1 MEWLK
6 YHLSDEGKHFNG
18 KQCEI
23 SEAEF
28 ILFGA
33 PIDSTS
39 TYRAGS
45 REAPPMIRL
54 ASLNVETYSFR
65 TEMDALDLKIHDA
78 GDIPQTPN
86 INEALNGI
94 SKIVSEIV
102 KMGKKPIMIGG
113 EHTVTYGAIKAL
125 KKPIIIFDAHMDL
138 RDEYPYGVKMS
149 HATVSRRIAD
159 EIGAENVSIIGVRAT
174 CKDEIEYARRV
185 GLKYKTSIE
194 VMESSAKDLMK
205 EIKINGNEV
214 WISIDMDVL
223 DPSIAPGVGN
233 PEPEGISV
241 TKLLDILQWIVMN
254 KKVVGFDLVEV
265 SPPYDN
271 GVTSITAAKII
282 LELACMI
289 SKWKTRV

>member
-1 MEWLK
+1 MGWLK
-6 YHLSDEGKHFNG
+6 YHISDEGRYFNG
-18 KQCEI
+18 KQYEI

-45 REAPPMIRL
+45 REAPQMIRL

-86 INEALNGI
+86 INETLNRI
-94 SKIVSEIV
+94 SNIVSEIIS
-102 KMGKKPIMIGG
+102 MGKNPIMIGG
-113 EHTVTYGAIKAL
+113 EHTVTYGAIKTL
-125 KKPIIIFDAHMDL
+125 KTPIVIFDAHMDL
-138 RDEYPYGVKMS
+138 RDEYPCGVKIS
-149 HATVSRRIAD
+149 HATVSRRVID
-159 EIGAENVSIIGVRAT
+159 ELGAENVFIIGVRAA
-174 CKDEIEYARRV
+174 CKDEIEYAKSV
-185 GLKYKTSIE
+185 GLKYKTSRE
-194 VMESSAKDLMK
+194 VMESSVKDL
-205 EIKINGNEV
+205 IKSIKLNGNGI

-233 PEPEGISV
+233 PEPEGITV
-241 TKLLDILQWIVMN
+241 TKLLDILECIVMN
-254 KKVVGFDLVEV
+254 NRVLGFDLVEV
-265 SPPYDN
+265 APPYDN
-271 GVTSITAAKII
+271 GITSIIAAKIV